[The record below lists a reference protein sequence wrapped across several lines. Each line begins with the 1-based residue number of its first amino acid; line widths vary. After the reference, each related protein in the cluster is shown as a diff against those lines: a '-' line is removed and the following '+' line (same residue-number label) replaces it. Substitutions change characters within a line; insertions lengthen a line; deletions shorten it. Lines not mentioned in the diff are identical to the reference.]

1 MGAGAARAGPAARWR
16 QFLAMKIGV
25 VTSVYALSETD
36 RHASFL
42 VESTRQLVSRGHEVK
57 IFAPSYKGCPS
68 HSVQGVTVHRFRYF
82 PRRWENLTHGEGA
95 PNRIRNPLY
104 LFIAAFY
111 ILFGLIGLFRF
122 CRAERFDVLHVH
134 WPFPHGVWG
143 LAAARLFGIPM
154 VLTFH
159 GAELLLTRR
168 FPFVA
173 PVLRLICRNAQAI
186 VCNSNFTAGQ
196 VGRYTSKPVNVIP
209 FGATVTARVAARD
222 PARVVKDIVYVGR
235 LIERKGV
242 DYLIAA
248 MPRILRHLP
257 ARLHIVGDGP
267 MGEPWRAAAAAAA
280 VSDAVVFHGVVPN
293 AKLETLYATSDIFVL
308 PAIVDN
314 RGDTEGQG
322 VVLVEAMSFAMPV
335 VACEV
340 GGIPDVVLSGVTG
353 LLVPQRSP
361 EELADA
367 IVAILSDHALA
378 ARFGAAGLAHAQDYF
393 SWGRITG
400 LLEAVYRDAARIVPN
415 GVRVPA

>member
-1 MGAGAARAGPAARWR
+1 
-16 QFLAMKIGV
+16 MKIGV

-42 VESTRQLVSRGHEVK
+42 VESTRHLVARGHEVK
-57 IFAPSYKGCPS
+57 VFAPSYEGCRS
-68 HSVQGVTVHRFRYF
+68 HSVQGVPVHRFRYF

-104 LFIAAFY
+104 LFVAAFY
-111 ILFGLIGLFRF
+111 ILFGLIGLLRF

-134 WPFPHGVWG
+134 WPFPHGIWG

-173 PVLRLICRNAQAI
+173 PVLRLICRNADGI

-196 VGRYTSKPVNVIP
+196 VRRYTSKPVNVIP
-209 FGATVTARVAARD
+209 FGATVMARAADRD
-222 PARVVKDIVYVGR
+222 PAKPLKDILYVGR

-242 DYLIAA
+242 DYLIDA
-248 MPRILRHLP
+248 MPLILRHLP
-257 ARLHIVGDGP
+257 TRLHIVGDGP
-267 MGEPWRAAAAAAA
+267 MAEPWRARAANADLSERVA
-280 VSDAVVFHGVVPN
+280 FHGIVPN
-293 AKLETLYATSDIFVL
+293 DRLEALYASSDLFVL
-308 PAIVDN
+308 PAIVDD

-340 GGIPDVVLSGVTG
+340 GGIPDVVLSGITG

-361 EELADA
+361 DELAKA
-367 IVAILSDHALA
+367 IIAVLSDPALA

-393 SWGRITG
+393 SWDRITG
-400 LLEAVYRDAARIVPN
+400 LLEATYRNAVGTPSGA
-415 GVRVPA
+415 VRATA

>member
-1 MGAGAARAGPAARWR
+1 MGAGAARASPAAGCR
-16 QFLAMKIGV
+16 QPRAMKIGV

-42 VESTRQLVSRGHEVK
+42 VESTRQLVARGHEVK
-57 IFAPSYKGCPS
+57 IFAPSYEGRPN
-68 HSVQGVTVHRFRYF
+68 HSVQGVAVHRFRYF
-82 PRRWENLTHGEGA
+82 PKRWENLTHGEGA

-104 LFIAAFY
+104 LFVAAFY
-111 ILFGLIGLFRF
+111 ILFGLIGLLRF

-134 WPFPHGVWG
+134 WPFPHGIWG
-143 LAAARLFGIPM
+143 VVAARLFGIPL

-173 PVLRLICRNAQAI
+173 PILRLICRNADGI
-186 VCNSNFTAGQ
+186 ICNSNFTAGQ
-196 VGRYTSKPVNVIP
+196 VRRHTSKPVNVIP
-209 FGATVTARVAARD
+209 FGATVTARAAARD
-222 PARVVKDIVYVGR
+222 PAKAVKDILYVGR

-242 DYLIAA
+242 DYLIDAV
-248 MPRILRHLP
+248 PLILRHLS
-257 ARLHIVGDGP
+257 ARVHIVGDGP
-267 MGEPWRAAAAAAA
+267 MGEPWRARAAATG
-280 VSDAVVFHGVVPN
+280 VSDAVVFHGVVTN
-293 AKLETLYATSDIFVL
+293 ERLEALYADSDLFVL
-308 PAIVDN
+308 PAIVDD

-340 GGIPDVVLSGVTG
+340 GGIPDVVLSGLTG

-361 EELADA
+361 DELANA
-367 IVAILSDHALA
+367 IVAILSDPVLA

-393 SWGRITG
+393 NWDRITG
-400 LLEAVYRDAARIVPN
+400 LLEATYRDAVGIFPDA
-415 GVRVPA
+415 VRATA

>member
-1 MGAGAARAGPAARWR
+1 
-16 QFLAMKIGV
+16 MKIGV

-42 VESTRQLVSRGHEVK
+42 VESTRQLVARGHEVR
-57 IFAPSYKGCPS
+57 IFAPSYEGCPS
-68 HSVQGVTVHRFRYF
+68 HSVQGVPVHRFRYF

-104 LFIAAFY
+104 LFVAAFY
-111 ILFGLIGLFRF
+111 ILFGLIGLLRF
-122 CRAERFDVLHVH
+122 CRTERFDALHVH
-134 WPFPHGVWG
+134 WPFPHGIWG

-173 PVLRLICRNAQAI
+173 PVLRLICRNADGI

-209 FGATVTARVAARD
+209 FGATVRARAADRD
-222 PARVVKDIVYVGR
+222 PAKPVKDILYVGR

-242 DYLIAA
+242 DYLIDA
-248 MPRILRHLP
+248 MPLLLRHLP
-257 ARLHIVGDGP
+257 TRLHIVGDGP
-267 MGEPWRAAAAAAA
+267 MAGPWRARAANAEL
-280 VSDAVVFHGVVPN
+280 SEWIVFHGIVPN
-293 AKLETLYATSDIFVL
+293 DRLEALYATSDLFVL
-308 PAIVDN
+308 PAIVDD

-361 EELADA
+361 DELANA
-367 IVAILSDHALA
+367 IVAILADPALA

-393 SWGRITG
+393 SWERITG
-400 LLEAVYRDAARIVPN
+400 LLEATYRDAVGTVPD
-415 GVRVPA
+415 GVRAAA

>member
-1 MGAGAARAGPAARWR
+1 
-16 QFLAMKIGV
+16 MKIGV
-25 VTSVYALSETD
+25 VTSVYALSDTD

-42 VESTRQLVSRGHEVK
+42 VESTRQLIARGHEVK
-57 IFAPSYKGCPS
+57 VFAPSYEGCPS
-68 HSVQGVTVHRFRYF
+68 HLVHGVAVHRFRYF

-104 LFIAAFY
+104 LFVAAFY
-111 ILFGLIGLFRF
+111 ILFGLIGLLRF

-134 WPFPHGVWG
+134 WPFPHGIWG
-143 LAAARLFGIPM
+143 LASARLFGVPL

-173 PVLRLICRNAQAI
+173 PVLRLICRGADGI

-196 VGRYTSKPVNVIP
+196 VGRYTRKPVSVIP
-209 FGATVTARVAARD
+209 FGATVASRPVTREPDKA
-222 PARVVKDIVYVGR
+222 VKDILYVGR

-242 DYLIAA
+242 ADLIDA
-248 MPRILRHLP
+248 MPRILQRMP
-257 ARLHIVGDGP
+257 VRLHIVGDGP
-267 MGEPWRAAAAAAA
+267 LGEPWRARAAAARL
-280 VSDAVVFHGVVPN
+280 SAVVTFHGVVPN
-293 AKLETLYATSDIFVL
+293 ETLEALYAASDLFVL
-308 PAIVDN
+308 PAIVDD

-361 EELADA
+361 DALAEA
-367 IVAILSDHALA
+367 VVAILSDPALA
-378 ARFGAAGLAHAQDYF
+378 ARFGAAGLAHARDHF
-393 SWGRITG
+393 SWDRTTG
-400 LLEAVYRDAARIVPN
+400 LLEAVYRNAVGSVSDA
-415 GVRVPA
+415 VRVAA